1 MSSPG
6 VSRLEALLE
15 SAQLLHASLDLDA
28 LLSHLLRSVMG
39 RLLITRA
46 VIAIEDKGTMR
57 LAQVRGS
64 SKLKVGDAYDEAKVR
79 EAGISN
85 IFPIGDES
93 NPVGYLGISKP
104 VDKSGN
110 KRIDEDETEFI
121 TALLGLAASGIANA
135 NAHSETQRVNRDL
148 DQRVEDLRT
157 LLDVVRGFTS
167 ALDPEGV
174 ARLLAL
180 TFTGRWAV
188 SRYAII
194 AWREDHPV
202 VTRSKGIKP
211 VAILEAR
218 DEIGKLPDAVVI
230 NDVPEGVLK
239 SALIEQQA
247 EVVFVMRSGGEASGL
262 VTLGPRR
269 KDQGYSAADLAF
281 GSALVGQAAVAFD
294 NAWYFTE
301 ALERRRMEQELELA
315 ANIQEGL
322 FPSTLPGLTGY
333 ELAAMNRPARH
344 CGGDYYDVLPYE
356 TPAGESAYLLCVAD
370 VSGKGLPA
378 SLLMS
383 SMQATLRALLGRIP
397 SLTTLAEH
405 INELLYATT
414 PSNKYVT
421 AVLFAVE
428 PASGKC
434 QYVNAGHTQCL
445 HLKADGTAH
454 WLAATGTPFGL
465 MSGLPYEESSLQ
477 LDPGEMVA
485 LYSDGVTEAQ
495 NSTEDEFGEERLTQ
509 VLLPISGNP
518 APMIV
523 DSLLESIDTFAGELP
538 QYDDITIMVIK
549 RL

>member
-1 MSSPG
+1 MSAPV

-46 VIAIEDKGTMR
+46 FIAINDKGTMR

-64 SKLKVGDAYDEAKVR
+64 SKLKVGDPYDEAAVR
-79 EAGISN
+79 EAGISH
-85 IFPIGDES
+85 IFPIGDETA
-93 NPVGYLGISKP
+93 PVGYLGISKP

-110 KRIDEDETEFI
+110 RRIDEEETEFI

-135 NAHSETQRVNRDL
+135 NAHLETQRVNRDL

-174 ARLLAL
+174 ARLLSL
-180 TFTGRWAV
+180 TFIGRWAV
-188 SRYAII
+188 SRYAIL
-194 AWREDHPV
+194 AWREGHPI

-211 VAILEAR
+211 VALVEAR
-218 DEIGKLPDAVVI
+218 DEIGPLPDAALVSHLP
-230 NDVPEGVLK
+230 DGALK
-239 SALIEQQA
+239 TALVAEQA
-247 EVVFVMRSGGEASGL
+247 EAVFVMRSGGEASGF
-262 VTLGPRR
+262 VALGAR
-269 KDQGYSAADLAF
+269 KSGTGYSPADLEF
-281 GSALVGQAAVAFD
+281 GAALVGQAAVAFD
-294 NAWYFTE
+294 NAWYFNE
-301 ALERRRMEQELELA
+301 AVERRRMEQELQLA
-315 ANIQEGL
+315 ASIQEGL
-322 FPSTLPGLTGY
+322 FPAELPGLNGY
-333 ELAAMNRPARH
+333 ELAATNRPARH
-344 CGGDYYDVLPYE
+344 CGGDYYDVLPYTTAE
-356 TPAGESAYLLCVAD
+356 GEAAYLLCVAD

-397 SLTTLAEH
+397 RLTDLAVH
-405 INELLYATT
+405 INELLYVTT

-421 AVLFAVE
+421 AVLFAIE
-428 PASGKC
+428 PTTGKC

-465 MSGLPYEESSLQ
+465 MAGLPYDESAIQ
-477 LDPGEMVA
+477 LECGDMVA

-495 NSTEDEFGEERLTQ
+495 NSSEDEFGEERLTQ
-509 VLLPISGNP
+509 VLLPISGKP

-538 QYDDITIMVIK
+538 QYDDITIMVVK

>member
-1 MSSPG
+1 MSSPV

-15 SAQLLHASLDLDA
+15 SAQLLHASLDLDS

-39 RLLITRA
+39 RLLIARA
-46 VIAIEDKGTMR
+46 FIAIDDKGTMR

-64 SKLKVGDAYDEAKVR
+64 SKLRVGDTYEEAKVR
-79 EAGISN
+79 EAGISQ

-93 NPVGYLGISKP
+93 KPVGYLGIAKP

-148 DQRVEDLRT
+148 DQRVADLRT
-157 LLDVVRGFTS
+157 LLDVVRGFNS

-174 ARLLAL
+174 ARLLGL

-188 SRYAII
+188 TNYAII
-194 AWREDHPV
+194 AWREGHPI

-211 VAILEAR
+211 VALIEAR
-218 DEIGKLPDAVVI
+218 EEIAVLPDAAVI
-230 NDVPEGVLK
+230 NDVPDGAFK
-239 SALIEQQA
+239 RALVEEQVEA
-247 EVVFVMRSGGEASGL
+247 VFVMRSGGEPSG
-262 VTLGPRR
+262 VVALGARR
-269 KDQGYSAADLAF
+269 RGPGYSPADLEF
-281 GSALVGQAAVAFD
+281 GAALVGQAAGAFD
-294 NAWYFTE
+294 NAWYFNE

-315 ANIQEGL
+315 ASIQEGL
-322 FPSTLPGLTGY
+322 FPSALPGLKGY

-344 CGGDYYDVLPYE
+344 CGGDYYDVLPY
-356 TPAGESAYLLCVAD
+356 TTLDGESAYLLCVAD

-397 SLTTLAEH
+397 SLTALAEH

-421 AVLFAVE
+421 AVLFAIE

-445 HLKADGTAH
+445 HLRADGSAN

-465 MSGLPYEESSLQ
+465 MPGLPYDESDLQ
-477 LDPGEMVA
+477 LNSGDMVA

-509 VLLPISGNP
+509 VLLPISGQP
-518 APMIV
+518 APVIV
-523 DSLLESIDTFAGELP
+523 DSLLEQIDTFAGTLP